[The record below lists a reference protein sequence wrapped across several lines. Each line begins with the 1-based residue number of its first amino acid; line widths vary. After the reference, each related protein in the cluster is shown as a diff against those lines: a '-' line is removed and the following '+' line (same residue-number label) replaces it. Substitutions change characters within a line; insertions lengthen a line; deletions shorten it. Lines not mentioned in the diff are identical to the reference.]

1 MKSVLLKFLSVIL
14 LSILMISCASSE
26 KKETKEVKSVETH
39 AKSIS
44 RGTAQIA
51 CTVVELK
58 EVKGQPIC
66 VAIIDT
72 VFGYGAG
79 TQPIGVN
86 SKLDLSIEKSLDK
99 ANFEKD
105 SKHRL
110 TLRFTNERFGGAV
123 DYPWQIINL
132 NNLYK

>member
-1 MKSVLLKFLSVIL
+1 MKSILLKFLSVTL
-14 LSILMISCASSE
+14 LSALLVSCSSSE
-26 KKETKEVKSVETH
+26 KKETEEVKSIETH
-39 AKSIS
+39 AKSLAH
-44 RGTAQIA
+44 GTAEIA
-51 CTVVELK
+51 CTIVELN

-79 TQPIGVN
+79 TRPIGVN
-86 SKLDLSIEKSLDK
+86 SKLELSIQKSLDK
-99 ANFEKD
+99 DMLKKD

-123 DYPWQIINL
+123 DYPWQNIKL
-132 NNLYK
+132 DDH